1 MRGMNSA
8 DIKRRNR
15 GLVLKNIALG
25 SATSRV
31 AISKATGLTKMTV
44 GNIVQEL
51 FEGGMIDES
60 APVRVDA
67 TGPNP
72 QQLKISKTAKKII
85 GIYISRDE
93 LTVSIGD
100 FSGNV
105 FPLKTD
111 ALKKETLESLSKK
124 LIASI
129 KDAVKSQK
137 GNIFAIGVAMI
148 GPIDENGSIYGTH
161 NFFGIKSFPVKSI
174 IESNF
179 DYPVIIYND
188 ISASA
193 VAEQLIGGGSYS
205 DFIYIGI
212 ANGLGAGIIHNNS
225 LMTSGDQYASEF
237 GHTTIDYNGKV
248 CPCGN
253 IGCLELYVSENI
265 LCERLSAE
273 VGKKIKVEDFE
284 TLADNQI
291 CDKIFTDVAEKLAIG
306 MVNLSNLISPKA
318 FILGYK
324 AYYLPD
330 KYIKMIEERINQLR
344 FTKTAKLKVLK
355 SPFKDKSAIFGSVCC
370 VLKEVFDG
378 DLLF

>member
-25 SATSRV
+25 IATSRV

-51 FEGGMIDES
+51 FERGIIDES
-60 APVRVDA
+60 TPVRVDA

-72 QQLKISKTAKKII
+72 QQLKISKTAQKII
-85 GIYISRDE
+85 GVYISRDE
-93 LTVSIGD
+93 MTISIGD

-105 FPLKTD
+105 FTLKTD
-111 ALKKETLESLSKK
+111 ALNNETEETLSQK
-124 LIASI
+124 LVSGI
-129 KDAVKSQK
+129 KEAIKSQK

-148 GPIDENGSIYGTH
+148 GPIDKNGAIYETH

-179 DYPVIIYND
+179 DYPVVIYND

-193 VAEQLIGGGSYS
+193 VAEQLIGGGNYS

-212 ANGLGAGIIHNNS
+212 ANGLGAGIIHNNN
-225 LMTSGDQYASEF
+225 LMTSADQYASEF
-237 GHTTIDYNGKV
+237 GHTTIDYNGRR

-253 IGCLELYVSENI
+253 TGCLELYVSEKV
-265 LCERLSAE
+265 LCERLSNE
-273 VGKKIKVEDFE
+273 VGKKVTAEDFNS
-284 TLADNQI
+284 LADNKK
-291 CDKIFTDVAEKLAIG
+291 CDEIFTDVVEKLTIG
-306 MVNLSNLISPKA
+306 MVNLSNLISPSA

-324 AYYLPD
+324 AYYLPN
-330 KYIKMIEERINQLR
+330 KYIKMIEEKINQVR

-355 SPFKDKSAIFGSVCC
+355 SPFKDKSAIFGGVCC